1 MKKLLIKLTGLQLI
15 SSFFALIYSVL
26 QVRFF
31 GASAMIDAFFI
42 AMSAVYMITSLIQ
55 GGQLAEVFLPEYLKQ
70 KKAFGSAEAHNLL
83 SAILNRLLLFVG
95 TGVLI
100 LFFLA
105 PLVIKITGPGLQPE
119 YKDLSIKL
127 FILSLSLILFTLI
140 ASFINTTLNA
150 EQIFGRAE
158 VTGLINRIISIVLLV
173 AFYKKL
179 GVFILVFSLLAGKIV
194 EFGIG
199 LYFLSKIGYKYRF
212 IWNVKNY
219 KVSHFFKVMFTTSG
233 YVGAT
238 QLYSVTLTAM
248 ASFLPAGSLSIF
260 SYVQQLVS
268 KASGIIM
275 APLSTVFFSK
285 FSNTVALGKQN
296 LVSHL
301 KKPLS
306 IIFVLT
312 FIIFCF
318 IALEGKELLHFLW
331 TKKSLSEHDF
341 TIAFWMLS
349 LNFFGIIFSSTG
361 TILRKA
367 AVALG
372 GAQRIYKNWII
383 TQLFSALYSFVTIY
397 FWGVLGLITVPL
409 INMVLMALVSFFV
422 AERSGVKTSALILEL
437 ISTKRFILFF
447 SLSLFS
453 TIVLIFGFNMLALS
467 TINNIIIKSIFLA
480 IILFSL
486 MITLYKVEMHDLLFS
501 FRKK

>member
-1 MKKLLIKLTGLQLI
+1 VGLV
-15 SSFFALIYSVL
+15 YSIL

-31 GASAMIDAFFI
+31 GASAMVDAFFI

-70 KKAFGSAEAHNLL
+70 KKNFGPTEAHKLL

-95 TGVLI
+95 IGLLI

-105 PLVIKITGPGLQPE
+105 PLIIKIIGPGLLPE
-119 YKDLSIKL
+119 YKELSIKL

-199 LYFLSKIGYKYRF
+199 LYFLRKIDYRYRL

-248 ASFLPAGSLSIF
+248 ASFLPVGSLSIF
-260 SYVQQLVS
+260 NYVQQLVS

-275 APLSTVFFSK
+275 GPFSTVFFSK
-285 FSNTVALGKQN
+285 FSNIVALRKQN
-296 LVSHL
+296 LVAHL

-318 IALEGKELLHFLW
+318 ITLEGKEVLHFLW
-331 TKKSLSEHDF
+331 SKKSLSEHDF
-341 TIAFWMLS
+341 AIAFWMLS

-361 TILRKA
+361 TLLRKA

-383 TQLFSALYSFVTIY
+383 TQLFSALYSFISIY
-397 FWGVLGLITVPL
+397 FFGILGLITVPL
-409 INMVLMALVSFFV
+409 INMVLMALVSFLV
-422 AERSGVKTSALILEL
+422 AQKSGIKTSHLIIDL

-447 SLSLFS
+447 SISLIS
-453 TIVLIFGFNMLALS
+453 TVVLIFGFNMLALS
-467 TINNIIIKSIFLA
+467 AINNIIIKSIFLL
-480 IILFSL
+480 IIIFFLL
-486 MITLYKVEMHDLLFS
+486 MKLYRGEMNDLLFS